1 MGVSRTDPSQMGV
14 SGTHPSQKGLSGTHP
29 PCIRRVCPGH
39 TLLRWVCPSQIRLRP
54 AGPVTFPHFY
64 FRELVVFSVKHG
76 CERQCTVSRERRQ
89 RRLTWRQPP
98 AQHLNACRA
107 LREPAGTRGMQP
119 ESTRSHHATY
129 DTATCPER
137 ACGFANTILLVGRTC
152 QGIPL

>member
-1 MGVSRTDPSQMGV
+1 MAKSHGAGRSQNNLSRTDPSQKGL
-14 SGTHPSQKGLSGTHP
+14 SRTDPSEMGLSGTD
-29 PCIRRVCPGH
+29 
-39 TLLRWVCPSQIRLRP
+39 PSEMGMSVPDSSETGRSHDFSPFI
-54 AGPVTFPHFY
+54 FP
-64 FRELVVFSVKHG
+64 ELVVFSVKHG

-98 AQHLNACRA
+98 AQHLNACRV

-137 ACGFANTILLVGRTC
+137 ACGFANTNLHVGRTC